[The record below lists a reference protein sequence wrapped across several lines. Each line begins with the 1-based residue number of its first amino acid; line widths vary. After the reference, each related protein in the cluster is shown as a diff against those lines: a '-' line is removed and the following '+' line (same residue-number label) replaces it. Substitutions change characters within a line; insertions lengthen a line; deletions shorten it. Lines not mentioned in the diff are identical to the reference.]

1 MPVLI
6 GEGIPLFAA
15 GFPQREFTLTEN
27 KTYSGGLI
35 ALKYERVRGNAVVEA
50 KSTSKSKRKR

>member
-1 MPVLI
+1 MLI

-27 KTYSGGLI
+27 NTYSGGLI
-35 ALKYERVRGNAVVEA
+35 ALKYRRVRGKVAIEA
-50 KSTSKSKRKR
+50 KSTTKNDRKR